1 MSIESMMPSNKLIL
15 CHPLLLL
22 PSIFPSIRVFSNEK
36 TLRIRWPKYWS
47 VSFGIPS
54 NEFSGFMSFRFDWLD
69 LLAVSTINVAE
80 SATDPMS
87 MHSALRSHD
96 QPIFPASPP
105 SQVGGAKA
113 EFQPTGV
120 VEVVEV
126 TTAPP
131 SSHLW
136 RPRGYIFQ
144 FAWSKESWISVMT
157 AQNTTPSSLI
167 FHCMWVRNKLILCPA
182 TMTWK
187 Y

>member
-1 MSIESMMPSNKLIL
+1 
-15 CHPLLLL
+15 
-22 PSIFPSIRVFSNEK
+22 
-36 TLRIRWPKYWS
+36 
-47 VSFGIPS
+47 
-54 NEFSGFMSFRFDWLD
+54 MSFRFDWLD

-96 QPIFPASPP
+96 QPIFPGSPP

-136 RPRGYIFQ
+136 RP
-144 FAWSKESWISVMT
+144 
-157 AQNTTPSSLI
+157 
-167 FHCMWVRNKLILCPA
+167 
-182 TMTWK
+182 
-187 Y
+187 